1 MVALAIGRDLSTI
14 TRYQAC
20 STVASAA
27 ETLAAAPVARR
38 SCECH
43 GAALGVTSC
52 RYSAGRTG
60 PAAAMKLQEQVL
72 VIAEWLAEVE
82 TAAAKEL
89 TGAAAVVVRPT
100 SPEVLQRH

>member
-1 MVALAIGRDLSTI
+1 
-14 TRYQAC
+14 
-20 STVASAA
+20 
-27 ETLAAAPVARR
+27 
-38 SCECH
+38 
-43 GAALGVTSC
+43 
-52 RYSAGRTG
+52 
-60 PAAAMKLQEQVL
+60 MKQQEQVL